1 MNASL
6 IMYSVELYA
15 NTSRSAKFNSKN
27 YRFKLTSIA
36 LANEPFSVST
46 ARQKSS
52 SSDVG
57 TFRRPACCLTVKC
70 QQKGRTKQLISLSN
84 AAHGQTCWFSTST
97 SRDENWCVVTW
108 RDRRAF
114 GRSTGIAMHAGITGR
129 VSPVPHVYPHSDI
142 FEPATFSFRIQKISH
157 PHVAY
162 SKSNSPVHRHP
173 MVSRFTQV
181 HRARLQ

>member
-1 MNASL
+1 MN
-6 IMYSVELYA
+6 SVELYA

-70 QQKGRTKQLISLSN
+70 QQKGGTKQLISLSN
-84 AAHGQTCWFSTST
+84 AAHGQTCLIF
-97 SRDENWCVVTW
+97 DVHVTW
-108 RDRRAF
+108 WKLVGCYMTWQASF
-114 GRSTGIAMHAGITGR
+114 GLSTGIAMHAGITGR
-129 VSPVPHVYPHSDI
+129 ISAYPWTRNFFFPD
-142 FEPATFSFRIQKISH
+142 
-157 PHVAY
+157 
-162 SKSNSPVHRHP
+162 SKVFPSTRSV
-173 MVSRFTQV
+173 FTGIRWYPDSLKYTGLDCNRMCSVQT
-181 HRARLQ
+181 L

>member
-1 MNASL
+1 MN
-6 IMYSVELYA
+6 SVELYA

-70 QQKGRTKQLISLSN
+70 QQKGGTKQLISLSN
-84 AAHGQTCWFSTST
+84 AAHGQTCLIFDAST

-108 RDRRAF
+108 RDRRTF
-114 GRSTGIAMHAGITGR
+114 ELSGIAMHAGILLVEFRPFVSAYPWTRNFFFPDSKVFPSTRSVFTGIR
-129 VSPVPHVYPHSDI
+129 WYPDSLKYTGLDCNRMCSVQ
-142 FEPATFSFRIQKISH
+142 T
-157 PHVAY
+157 
-162 SKSNSPVHRHP
+162 
-173 MVSRFTQV
+173 
-181 HRARLQ
+181 L